1 LLAAF
6 LILFHSRY
14 KAADKSCVYPTGEK
28 MKLQLTLLAS
38 ALWIAGTAQGVTL
51 IHAGKLIPADT
62 DKVLTEYTVII
73 ENDKII
79 AVEPGYKTPAETDQL
94 IDLKN
99 HTVLP
104 GLMDMHTHF
113 SSQMGPGAYTEDF
126 ILNEA
131 DVALR
136 GATFAEKTLM
146 AGFTTVRELGDTHHI
161 STALR
166 KAINAGYVKG
176 PRIYTA
182 GKSLATTGGHA
193 DPTNGVS
200 YALMGDPGPKD
211 GVVNGPDEARKA
223 VRQRYKEGAD
233 LIKITATGG
242 VLSVAKSGSNPQF
255 NSEELKAI
263 VETAKDYGMTVAV
276 HAHGKEGMDRAIEA
290 GVTSIEHGTLMDK
303 ATMKLMKKHGTYY
316 VPTISAGKWAAEKA
330 AMPGFF
336 PELVR
341 PKALAIGPTIPS
353 TFATAY
359 KEGVN
364 IAFGTDSGVGAHGDN
379 WREFVFM
386 TEAGMPALAAIQSAT
401 ITSARLLQVDK
412 ELGSVSVGKIADLVA
427 VPGDPLQDI
436 QLMGKVNFVMKAGV
450 VYKQ

>member
-1 LLAAF
+1 
-6 LILFHSRY
+6 
-14 KAADKSCVYPTGEK
+14 
-28 MKLQLTLLAS
+28 MKLQLSLIAS
-38 ALWIAGTAQGVTL
+38 ALLLAGTAQSATL
-51 IHAGKLIPADT
+51 IYAGKLITADS
-62 DKVLTEYTVII
+62 DKVLTQQTVVV

-79 AVEPGYKTPAETDQL
+79 AVEPGYKTPAPADQV
-94 IDLKN
+94 IDLKT
-99 HTVLP
+99 HTLMP

-113 SSQMGPGAYTEDF
+113 SSQMGPGSYTEDF
-126 ILNEA
+126 LLNEA

-146 AGFTTVRELGDTHHI
+146 AGFTTVRELGDTHHT

-166 KAINAGYVKG
+166 KAIHAGYVKG

-182 GKSLATTGGHA
+182 GKSIATTGGHA
-193 DPTNGVS
+193 DPTNGVA
-200 YALMGDPGPKD
+200 YALMGDPGPKE
-211 GVVNGPDEARKA
+211 GVINGPDDARKA

-290 GVTSIEHGTLMDK
+290 GVDSIEHGTLMDK

-341 PKALAIGPTIPS
+341 PKALAIGPKIQQ
-353 TFATAY
+353 TFAEAY
-359 KEGVN
+359 KEGVK

-386 TEAGMPALAAIQSAT
+386 TEAGMPALQAIQSAT
-401 ITSARLLQVDK
+401 IVSARLLKVDQ
-412 ELGSVSVGKIADLVA
+412 ELGSVTAGKIADLVA

-436 QLMGKVNFVMKAGV
+436 QLMGNVSFVMKAGV

>member
-1 LLAAF
+1 
-6 LILFHSRY
+6 
-14 KAADKSCVYPTGEK
+14 
-28 MKLQLTLLAS
+28 MKLQLSLIAS
-38 ALWIAGTAQGVTL
+38 AVLLAGTAQSATL
-51 IHAGKLIPADT
+51 IHAGKLITADS
-62 DKVLTEYTVII
+62 DKVLTQQTVVV

-79 AVEPGYKTPAETDQL
+79 AVESGYKTPAQGDQV

-99 HTVLP
+99 HTLMP

-113 SSQMGPGAYTEDF
+113 STQMSPGTYTEDF
-126 ILNEA
+126 FLNEA

-146 AGFTTVRELGDTHHI
+146 AGFTTVRELGDIHHT

-166 KAINAGYVKG
+166 KAITAGYVKG

-182 GKSLATTGGHA
+182 GKSIATTGGHA
-193 DPTNGVS
+193 DPSNGVA

-211 GVVNGPDEARKA
+211 GVINGPEEARKA

-290 GVTSIEHGTLMDK
+290 GVDSIEHGTLMDK

-341 PKALAIGPTIPS
+341 PKALAIGPKIQQ
-353 TFATAY
+353 TFANAY
-359 KEGVN
+359 KEGVK

-386 TEAGMPALAAIQSAT
+386 TEAGMPALEAIQSAT
-401 ITSARLLQVDK
+401 IASARLLKVDQ
-412 ELGSVSVGKIADLVA
+412 ELGSVTVGKIADLVA

-436 QLMGKVNFVMKAGV
+436 QLMGKVSFVMKAGV
-450 VYKQ
+450 VYKE

>member
-1 LLAAF
+1 
-6 LILFHSRY
+6 
-14 KAADKSCVYPTGEK
+14 
-28 MKLQLTLLAS
+28 MKFQFTLVAS
-38 ALWIAGTAQGVTL
+38 ALLIAGTAQSATL
-51 IHAGKLIPADT
+51 IHAGKLITADT
-62 DKVLTEYTVII
+62 DKVLTKQTVII

-79 AVEPGYKTPAETDQL
+79 AVEPGYKTPAADDQV
-94 IDLKN
+94 IDLKS
-99 HTVLP
+99 HTLMP

-113 SSQMGPGAYTEDF
+113 STQMNPGTYTEAF
-126 ILNEA
+126 LLNEA

-136 GATFAEKTLM
+136 GATYAEKTLLS
-146 AGFTTVRELGDTHHI
+146 GFTTVRELGTSHHT

-166 KAINAGYVKG
+166 KAITAGYVIG

-182 GKSLATTGGHA
+182 GKSIATTGGHA
-193 DPTNGVS
+193 DPSNGIA
-200 YALMGDPGPKD
+200 YELMGDPGPKD

-255 NSEELKAI
+255 NKEELKAI

-290 GVTSIEHGTLMDK
+290 GVDSIEHGTLMDQ

-330 AMPGFF
+330 AIPGFF

-341 PKALAIGPTIPS
+341 PKAAAIGPKIQQ

-359 KEGVN
+359 KEGVK
-364 IAFGTDSGVGAHGDN
+364 IAFGTDAGVGAHGDN

-386 TEAGMPALAAIQSAT
+386 TEAGMPALEAIQSAT
-401 ITSARLLQVDK
+401 ITAARLLKVDQ
-412 ELGSVSVGKIADLVA
+412 ELGSVTVGKIADLVA

-436 QLMGKVNFVMKAGV
+436 QLMGKVSFVMKAGV

>member
-1 LLAAF
+1 
-6 LILFHSRY
+6 
-14 KAADKSCVYPTGEK
+14 
-28 MKLQLTLLAS
+28 MKLQLTFIAS
-38 ALWIAGTAQGVTL
+38 ALLVTGTAQSATL
-51 IHAGKLIPADT
+51 IHAGKLITADS
-62 DKVLTEYTVII
+62 DKVLTQHTVVV

-79 AVEPGYKTPAETDQL
+79 AVESGYKTPADGDQV

-99 HTVLP
+99 HTLMP

-113 SSQMGPGAYTEDF
+113 STQMSPGTYTEDF
-126 ILNEA
+126 FLNEA

-146 AGFTTVRELGDTHHI
+146 AGFTTVRELGDIHYT

-166 KAINAGYVKG
+166 KAITAGYVKG

-182 GKSLATTGGHA
+182 GKSIATTGGHA
-193 DPTNGVS
+193 DPSNGVA

-211 GVVNGPDEARKA
+211 GVINGPEEARKA

-290 GVTSIEHGTLMDK
+290 GVDSIEHGTLMDK

-341 PKALAIGPTIPS
+341 PKALAIGPKIQK
-353 TFATAY
+353 TFADAY
-359 KEGVN
+359 KEGVK

-386 TEAGMPALAAIQSAT
+386 TEAGMPAMAAIQSAT
-401 ITSARLLQVDK
+401 IASARLLKMDQ
-412 ELGSVSVGKIADLVA
+412 ELGSVTAGKIADLVA

-436 QLMGKVNFVMKAGV
+436 QLMGKVSFVMKAGV

>member
-1 LLAAF
+1 
-6 LILFHSRY
+6 
-14 KAADKSCVYPTGEK
+14 
-28 MKLQLTLLAS
+28 MKLQLSLIAS
-38 ALWIAGTAQGVTL
+38 AVLLAGTAQSATL
-51 IHAGKLIPADT
+51 IHAGKLITADS
-62 DKVLTEYTVII
+62 DKVLTQHTVVV
-73 ENDKII
+73 ENDKIV
-79 AVEPGYKTPAETDQL
+79 AVESGYKTPANGDQV

-99 HTVLP
+99 HTLMP

-113 SSQMGPGAYTEDF
+113 STQMSPGTYTEDF
-126 ILNEA
+126 FLNEA

-146 AGFTTVRELGDTHHI
+146 AGFTTVRELGDIHHT

-166 KAINAGYVKG
+166 KAITAGYVKG

-182 GKSLATTGGHA
+182 GKSIATTGGHA
-193 DPTNGVS
+193 DPTNGVA

-211 GVVNGPDEARKA
+211 GVINGPEEARKA

-290 GVTSIEHGTLMDK
+290 GVDSIEHGTLMDK
-303 ATMKLMKKHGTYY
+303 ATMKLMKRHGTYY

-341 PKALAIGPTIPS
+341 PKALAIGPKIQQ
-353 TFATAY
+353 TFANAY
-359 KEGVN
+359 KEGVK

-386 TEAGMPALAAIQSAT
+386 TEAGMPAIAAIQSAT
-401 ITSARLLQVDK
+401 IASARLLKVDQ
-412 ELGSVSVGKIADLVA
+412 ELGSVTPGKIADLVA

-436 QLMGKVNFVMKAGV
+436 QLMGKVSFVMKAGV

>member
-1 LLAAF
+1 
-6 LILFHSRY
+6 
-14 KAADKSCVYPTGEK
+14 
-28 MKLQLTLLAS
+28 MKLQLTLIAS
-38 ALWIAGTAQGVTL
+38 ALLVTGTAQSATL
-51 IHAGKLIPADT
+51 IHAGKLITADN
-62 DKVLTEYTVII
+62 DKVLTQHTVVV

-79 AVEPGYKTPAETDQL
+79 AVESGYKTPADGDQV

-99 HTVLP
+99 HTLMP

-113 SSQMGPGAYTEDF
+113 STQMSPGTYTEDF
-126 ILNEA
+126 FLNEA

-146 AGFTTVRELGDTHHI
+146 AGFTTVRELGDIHHT

-166 KAINAGYVKG
+166 KAITAGYVKG

-182 GKSLATTGGHA
+182 GKSIATTGGHA
-193 DPTNGVS
+193 DPTNGVA

-255 NSEELKAI
+255 NNEELKAI

-290 GVTSIEHGTLMDK
+290 GVDSIEHGTLMDK

-341 PKALAIGPTIPS
+341 PKALAIGPKIQQ
-353 TFATAY
+353 TFANAY
-359 KEGVN
+359 KEGVK

-386 TEAGMPALAAIQSAT
+386 TEAGMPAMAAIQSAT
-401 ITSARLLQVDK
+401 IASARLLKMDQ
-412 ELGSVSVGKIADLVA
+412 ELGSVTAGKIADLVA

-436 QLMGKVNFVMKAGV
+436 QLMGKVSFVMKAGV

>member
-1 LLAAF
+1 
-6 LILFHSRY
+6 
-14 KAADKSCVYPTGEK
+14 
-28 MKLQLTLLAS
+28 MKFQLTLITS
-38 ALWIAGTAQGVTL
+38 ALLLAGTAQSATL
-51 IHAGKLIPADT
+51 IHAGKLITADT
-62 DKVLTEYTVII
+62 DKVLTAQTVVI

-79 AVEPGYKTPAETDQL
+79 AVESGYKTPAAGDQV
-94 IDLKN
+94 IDLKS
-99 HTVLP
+99 HTLMP

-113 SSQMGPGAYTEDF
+113 STQMGPGAYTEDF
-126 ILNEA
+126 VMNEA

-146 AGFTTVRELGDTHHI
+146 SGFTTVRELGDKHLT

-166 KAINAGYVKG
+166 KAINQGYVKG
-176 PRIYTA
+176 PRIFTA
-182 GKSLATTGGHA
+182 GKSVATTGGHA
-193 DPTNGVS
+193 DPSNGVA
-200 YALMGDPGPKD
+200 YELMGDPGPKD
-211 GVVNGPDEARKA
+211 GVINGADEARKA

-255 NSEELKAI
+255 NKEELKAI
-263 VETAKDYGMTVAV
+263 VDTAKDYGMTVAV

-290 GVTSIEHGTLMDK
+290 GVDSIEHGTLMDK

-330 AMPGFF
+330 EIPGFF

-341 PKALAIGPTIPS
+341 PKAAAIGSKIQH
-353 TFATAY
+353 TFSVAY
-359 KEGVN
+359 KEGVK
-364 IAFGTDSGVGAHGDN
+364 IAFGTDAGVGAHGDN

-386 TEAGMPALAAIQSAT
+386 TEAGMPAMEAIQAAT
-401 ITSARLLQVDK
+401 IESARLLKVDQ
-412 ELGSVSVGKIADLVA
+412 ELGSVTVGKIADLVA

-436 QLMGKVNFVMKAGV
+436 QLMGQVSFVMKAGV

>member
-1 LLAAF
+1 
-6 LILFHSRY
+6 
-14 KAADKSCVYPTGEK
+14 
-28 MKLQLTLLAS
+28 MKLQLSLIAS
-38 ALWIAGTAQGVTL
+38 ALLLAGTAQSATL
-51 IHAGKLIPADT
+51 IYAGKLITADS
-62 DKVLTEYTVII
+62 DKLLTQQTVVV

-79 AVEPGYKTPAETDQL
+79 AVEPGYKTPAPADQV
-94 IDLKN
+94 IDLKT
-99 HTVLP
+99 HTLMP

-113 SSQMGPGAYTEDF
+113 SSQMGPGSYTEDF
-126 ILNEA
+126 LLNEA

-146 AGFTTVRELGDTHHI
+146 AGFTTVRELGDTHHT

-166 KAINAGYVKG
+166 KAIHAGYVKG

-182 GKSLATTGGHA
+182 GKSIATTGGHA
-193 DPTNGVS
+193 DPTNGVA
-200 YALMGDPGPKD
+200 YALMGDPGPKE
-211 GVVNGPDEARKA
+211 GVINGPDDARKA

-290 GVTSIEHGTLMDK
+290 GVDSIEHGTLMDK

-341 PKALAIGPTIPS
+341 PKALAIGPKIQQ
-353 TFATAY
+353 TFAEAY
-359 KEGVN
+359 KEGVK

-386 TEAGMPALAAIQSAT
+386 TEAGMPALQAIQSAT
-401 ITSARLLQVDK
+401 IVSARLLKVDQ
-412 ELGSVSVGKIADLVA
+412 ELGSVTAGKIADLVA

-436 QLMGKVNFVMKAGV
+436 QLMGKVSFVMKAGV

>member
-1 LLAAF
+1 
-6 LILFHSRY
+6 
-14 KAADKSCVYPTGEK
+14 
-28 MKLQLTLLAS
+28 MKLQLTLIAS
-38 ALWIAGTAQGVTL
+38 ALLISGTAQSATF
-51 IHAGKLIPADT
+51 IHAGKLITADN
-62 DKVLTEYTVII
+62 DKVLSEYTVIV

-79 AVEPGYKTPAETDQL
+79 AVESGYKTPTESDQL

-99 HTVLP
+99 HTVMP

-126 ILNEA
+126 LLNEA

-146 AGFTTVRELGDTHHI
+146 AGFTTVRELGDTHHT

-166 KAINAGYVKG
+166 KAINQGYVKG

-182 GKSLATTGGHA
+182 GKAIATTGGHA
-193 DPTNGVS
+193 DPSNGVA

-255 NSEELKAI
+255 NREELKAI

-290 GVTSIEHGTLMDK
+290 GVDSIEHGTLMDK

-341 PKALAIGPTIPS
+341 PKALAIGPKIQS

-359 KEGVN
+359 KEGVK
-364 IAFGTDSGVGAHGDN
+364 IAFGTDAGVGAHGDN

-386 TEAGMPALAAIQSAT
+386 TEAGMPALEAIQAAT
-401 ITSARLLQVDK
+401 ITSARLLKVDQ
-412 ELGSVSVGKIADLVA
+412 ELGSVTAGKIADLVA

-436 QLMGKVNFVMKAGV
+436 QLMGKVSFVMKAGV

>member
-1 LLAAF
+1 
-6 LILFHSRY
+6 
-14 KAADKSCVYPTGEK
+14 
-28 MKLQLTLLAS
+28 MKLQLSLLTS
-38 ALWIAGTAQGVTL
+38 ALLLAGTAQSATL
-51 IHAGKLIPADT
+51 IHAGKLITAEN
-62 DKVLTEYTVII
+62 DKVLTEYTVVV
-73 ENDKII
+73 EDDKII
-79 AVEPGYKTPAETDQL
+79 AVESGYKTPAEGDKV
-94 IDLKN
+94 INLKN
-99 HTVLP
+99 HTVMP

-113 SSQMGPGAYTEDF
+113 STQMGPGAYTEDF
-126 ILNEA
+126 LLNEA

-136 GATFAEKTLM
+136 GATFAEKTLLS
-146 AGFTTVRELGDTHHI
+146 GFTTVRELGDVHHS

-182 GKSLATTGGHA
+182 GKSIATTGGHA
-193 DPTNGVS
+193 DPTNGVA

-290 GVTSIEHGTLMDK
+290 GVDSIEHGTLMDK

-341 PKALAIGPTIPS
+341 PKALAIGPKIQQ
-353 TFATAY
+353 TFANAY
-359 KEGVN
+359 KEGVK
-364 IAFGTDSGVGAHGDN
+364 IAFGTDAGVGAHGDN

-386 TEAGMPALAAIQSAT
+386 TEAGMPAIEAIQSAT
-401 ITSARLLQVDK
+401 ITSARLLKVDQ
-412 ELGSVSVGKIADLVA
+412 ELGSVTTGKIADLVA

-436 QLMGKVNFVMKAGV
+436 QQMGKVSFVMKAGV
-450 VYKQ
+450 VYKE